1 MWFVPRSL
9 ALRVVAFSTVWAVIA
24 LMLIATVITSLYNSA
39 SIASFERVLA
49 ANLFNLIGAVGLND
63 DGSLEG
69 APEFGD
75 IRFSVPNSGWYWA
88 VEPIVEGKLTRM
100 TSPSMT
106 ETVPAPS
113 VETVP
118 FSPEFQ
124 RSYVTSGISG
134 EQVRVVESE
143 YILGASGDAVRFRL
157 MGNETELRRELNYF
171 RDRLFTYLA
180 LFGAGMIGINAVAIR
195 LGLLPLDRVR
205 NALESIREGSIQR
218 LEGQFPHEIAPLTD
232 EMNVM
237 IENNRRIIERSRTQ
251 VGNLAHS
258 LKTPIAV
265 LLNEG
270 RALGGNK
277 GRLIVE
283 QTEGMRNQVEH
294 YLQRAR
300 IAAQRDSV
308 VFRVDAVPVMD
319 RMVRVMGKLSPD
331 KSLAFSS
338 DQPKMMFAGEQ
349 QDLEEIAGNL
359 LENAMKWAA
368 TKALVSLA
376 GDGRDKIRLVIEDDG
391 PGIPPEQAALAL
403 KRGKRLDEKV
413 PGTGLGLSI
422 VSELV
427 SEYGGTLLLERS
439 DLGGLRVRIDLPRAM
454 G

>member
-1 MWFVPRSL
+1 MRFMPRSL

-24 LMLIATVITSLYNSA
+24 LLLIATVITSLYNSA

-63 DGSLEG
+63 QGSLEG

-106 ETVPAPS
+106 EPVPAPS

-232 EMNVM
+232 EMNAM

-258 LKTPIAV
+258 LKTPLAV

-270 RALGGNK
+270 RALGGDK

-283 QTEGMRNQVEH
+283 QSEGMRNQVEH

-319 RMVRVMGKLSPD
+319 RMVRVMAKLSPG

-338 DQPKMMFAGEQ
+338 DQPKLMFAGEQ

-359 LENAMKWAA
+359 LENAMKWAGS
-368 TKALVSLA
+368 KAVVSLA
-376 GDGRDKIRLVIEDDG
+376 SEGKDKIRLVIEDDG
-391 PGIPPEQAALAL
+391 PGIPPDQAAMAL

-427 SEYGGTLLLERS
+427 SEYGGSLVLERS

>member
-1 MWFVPRSL
+1 MRIVPRSL
-9 ALRVVAFSTVWAVIA
+9 ALRVVAFSTIWAVIA
-24 LMLIATVITSLYNSA
+24 LLVIATVITSLYNA
-39 SIASFERVLA
+39 ANIASFERVLA
-49 ANLFNLIGAVGLND
+49 ANLFNLIGAVGLNEE
-63 DGSLEG
+63 GSLEG

-100 TSPSMT
+100 VSPSMT
-106 ETVPAPS
+106 EPVPAPS
-113 VETVP
+113 VEKAP

-124 RSYVTSGISG
+124 RTYVTSGIAG

-143 YILGASGDAVRFRL
+143 YNLGSSGDAVRFRL

-180 LFGAGMIGINAVAIR
+180 LFGAGMIGINAIAIR

-232 EMNVM
+232 EMNAM

-258 LKTPIAV
+258 LKTPLAV

-270 RALGGNK
+270 RALGGDK

-283 QTEGMRNQVEH
+283 QSEGMRNQVEH

-308 VFRVDAVPVMD
+308 VFRVDAVPVME
-319 RMVRVMGKLSPD
+319 RMVRVMAKLSQD
-331 KSLAFSS
+331 KVLSFSS
-338 DQPKMMFAGEQ
+338 EQPKLLFAGEQ

-359 LENAMKWAA
+359 LENAVKWSRSR
-368 TKALVSLA
+368 ALVSLA
-376 GDGRDKIRLVIEDDG
+376 SEGKDKIRLVIEDDG
-391 PGIPPEQAALAL
+391 PGIPPDQAALAL

-422 VSELV
+422 VAELV
-427 SEYGGTLLLERS
+427 SEYGGSLVLERS
-439 DLGGLRVRIDLPRAM
+439 ELGGLWVKIDLPRAT